1 MTSPVD
7 NELIDLLSKRVG
19 INTDVILNDATRL
32 SVLNIAW
39 GYDDGDAHAH
49 VSTNVS
55 PSVPEMSL
63 DFFFTYEVSA
73 VVDPVSGVT
82 LFEAAW

>member
-7 NELIDLLSKRVG
+7 SELIDLLVKREGV
-19 INTDVILNDATRL
+19 NTDVILNDAKRL
-32 SVLNIAW
+32 RVLNIAW
-39 GYDDGDAHAH
+39 GYDDGDTHAH

-55 PSVPEMSL
+55 PSVPEMSF
-63 DFFFTYEVSA
+63 DFFSTFEVSA